1 MYSGLKQKNN
11 LSSKALPLYL
21 DMCLP
26 SEHLKLLDY
35 KMLKLLCKS
44 TFDSAVVGK
53 NVIKIEQE
61 LTLE

>member
-1 MYSGLKQKNN
+1 MYSGLKQNKIH

-21 DMCLP
+21 DMCLT

-53 NVIKIEQE
+53 NVIKNKN
-61 LTLE
+61 